1 MKGRKLAVLVTAGL
15 AAACSDAGTGPA
27 NEVAA
32 FTAEQSA
39 YAPYQVAVLTLNGS
53 APTSEVQGTFGTEP
67 VTLMAAGD
75 STVALLVPAASGMH
89 TLEFTI
95 GSRTYRGSIS
105 VTSMPQVQEPE
116 SYLSAFAAEAAVE
129 IEAVEA
135 EISMDG
141 TPEENARAL
150 ELLQVVRD
158 SLAVFETRLAALT
171 PDQAQ
176 QAADILQANRML
188 METSQQSALAAG
200 VVHGTAHGEIPQR
213 CQQQATALK
222 AYKCTWD
229 EFILAMADATIG
241 LAGGALAAKVLAPVP
256 LLGLVVGGALA
267 IDGTLDAVRALKLG
281 GQLLRIHGMIAAEIA
296 MATGELV
303 WEGGSAFFR
312 AHIYNPDG
320 FALGGMRPPASM
332 ESFTNGGMATFTFA
346 PQMRPVRALDRALPV
361 DWLAKG
367 LGLLDRYNRLVSPFG
382 TRFQLQF
389 ASTTTS
395 YAPDVP
401 YEEID
406 IEIVQNQNVRV
417 KQLTGSGTHIHV
429 TFDTD
434 QQGEQEFT
442 YDIVYSSDVFP
453 DLRVR
458 YRATLHQPTYTIGS
472 VRDTTIIGDT
482 VSMYGRV
489 VNLYFLMHDDGSL
502 APNEGFYLGTPST
515 VPPHVVFS
523 LAGNGGHYVNLQGYL
538 TDPQIVA
545 DTFTVEMTSNGGRLM
560 DLTVIMHDSAGVYG
574 TNMTGQWVKR
584 YYNGSSQG
592 FLRTTE
598 HVSINADGTYVV
610 HSTTTHSTNAP
621 DDTDYTQR
629 SHFWRID
636 VALVDGRPEHR
647 LREHGEGWA
656 MTYPVSYPVD
666 TFTGYDSF
674 FSQTIVFTRS

>member
-1 MKGRKLAVLVTAGL
+1 MKARKLAVLVTAVL
-15 AAACSDAGTGPA
+15 AACSDGGTGPS
-27 NEVAA
+27 NEAAA

-39 YAPYQVAVLTLNGS
+39 YTPYQVAVLTLNGA
-53 APTSEVQGTFGTEP
+53 APAEDVQGTFGTEP
-67 VTLMAAGD
+67 VTLMPVGD
-75 STVALLVPAASGMH
+75 STVALMVPAVSGVH
-89 TLEFTI
+89 ALEFAV
-95 GSRTYRGSIS
+95 GSRTYRGSMT
-105 VTSMPQVQEPE
+105 VTSMLQVQDPE
-116 SYLSAFAAEAAVE
+116 AYLAAFAAEAAVG

-135 EISMDG
+135 EITADG
-141 TPEENARAL
+141 TAEENARAL
-150 ELLQVVRD
+150 ELLQVARD
-158 SLAVFETRLAALT
+158 SLALFETRLASLT

-176 QAADILQANRML
+176 QAADMLRANRMV
-188 METSQQSALAAG
+188 MEMSQQRALAAG
-200 VVHGTAHGEIPQR
+200 VVHGTAYGAIPQR
-213 CQQQATALK
+213 CSQQSTALK

-256 LLGLVVGGALA
+256 LLGLVVGSALA
-267 IDGTLDAVRALKLG
+267 IEGTLDAVRALKLG
-281 GQLLRIHGMIAAEIA
+281 GELLKIHGMIAAEIA
-296 MATGELV
+296 KATGELI

-320 FALGGMRPPASM
+320 FALGGMAPPVSM

-361 DWLAKG
+361 DWLSQG
-367 LGLLDRYNRLVSPFG
+367 LALVNRYNRLIGRLG

-389 ASTTTS
+389 AASTTS

-401 YEEID
+401 HEEID
-406 IEIVQNQNVRV
+406 IEVVQNQNVRV
-417 KQLTGSGTHIHV
+417 KQLTGSGSFNSV
-429 TFDTD
+429 TFETD
-434 QQGEQEFT
+434 QPGEQKFT
-442 YDIVYSSDVFP
+442 YDIIYSSGVFP

-458 YRATLHQPTYTIGS
+458 YEATLHQPTYTIGS

-502 APNEGFYLGTPST
+502 PPNEGFYLNTTTT
-515 VPPHVVFS
+515 VPSHIMFM

-538 TDPQIVA
+538 MDPQIVA
-545 DTFTVEMTSNGGRLM
+545 DTFTVDMTNHGGKLM

-584 YYNGSSQG
+584 YYNGSLLG
-592 FLRTTE
+592 FHRTTE
-598 HVSINADGTYVV
+598 RVSINADGTYVV
-610 HSTTTHSTNAP
+610 HSSTTHSTNAP

-636 VALVDGRPEHR
+636 VELVDGRPIHR
-647 LREHGEGWA
+647 FREHTEGWA
-656 MTYPVSYPVD
+656 WTYPVTYPVT
-666 TFTGYDSF
+666 TFTAYDSYLG
-674 FSQTIVFTRS
+674 QTIVFTRS